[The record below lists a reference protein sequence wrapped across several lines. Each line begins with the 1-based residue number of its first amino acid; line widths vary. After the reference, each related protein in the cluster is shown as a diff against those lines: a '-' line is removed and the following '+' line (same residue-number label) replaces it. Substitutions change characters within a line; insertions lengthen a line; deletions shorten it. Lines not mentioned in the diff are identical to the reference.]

1 MLADRLARQVLR
13 CSKCLGF
20 LAITCSSWLAAQL
33 LPSQRATTDIQ
44 QHHSMTSPGPLACS
58 SGSAGG
64 VPLLRSTTFLTCS
77 LLSCG
82 HIAKLMQSRLAC
94 CTVVVSA
101 CGSSASATACIP
113 FGLEM
118 ASHAR
123 TLIACLLQHACNTNR
138 NSLFL
143 PDCCLQHALVYESI
157 PQMSP
162 NIISQDV
169 DRKANAAKESL
180 LAGHAG
186 KHDSRRREMFGA
198 PSQDSSPNW
207 PQRQ

>member
-1 MLADRLARQVLR
+1 M
-13 CSKCLGF
+13 
-20 LAITCSSWLAAQL
+20 
-33 LPSQRATTDIQ
+33 
-44 QHHSMTSPGPLACS
+44 
-58 SGSAGG
+58 
-64 VPLLRSTTFLTCS
+64 RSTTFLTCS

-198 PSQDSSPNW
+198 PSQDSSPNLA
-207 PQRQ
+207 PATMTAMQAKSPNRVVLTPACSSPSAGATAGAKLSRILSLLAVSL